1 METKR
6 KKLNKI
12 IFEKKRTTSGEKA
25 LTKPQVSKLLDSITD
40 IEHQALLTL
49 AIYTGM
55 RRSDIV
61 AVERSNINFEKSEI
75 IFLEHKKKA
84 LHKVFINSKL
94 EQALQMWM
102 QRSKSKWLFP
112 SHFKNN
118 KHISSKSAYNILQR
132 NLIKA
137 NLPQRPF
144 HALRATCIKLHQ
156 ASGMPPE
163 QTAKIVNDTLNTI
176 QKHYTTPS
184 DEEMKESIKGVDL
197 I

>member
-1 METKR
+1 MKNN
-6 KKLNKI
+6 KL

-25 LTKPQVSKLLDSITD
+25 LTKPQVEQLLDSITD

-61 AVERSNINFEKSEI
+61 AIERANIDFEKGEI
-75 IFLEHKKKA
+75 IFEEHKKRA

-94 EQALQMWM
+94 EQALKMWI
-102 QRSKSKWLFP
+102 QRSQSKWLFP

-137 NLPQRPF
+137 KLPQRPF

-156 ASGMPPE
+156 AAGLSPE
-163 QTAKIVNDTLNTI
+163 QTAKIVNDKLNTI
-176 QKHYTTPS
+176 QAHYTTPS
-184 DEEMKESIKGVDL
+184 DEEMKKSIQEVDL